1 MIRIILAGNLAGTTV
16 VVVWR
21 TEFESRRAPDY
32 FSNEKSPVSSRDL
45 FLTCHQLAVL
55 R

>member
-32 FSNEKSPVSSRDL
+32 FSNVKPPVSSRVL
-45 FLTCHQLAVL
+45 FFNLPMLAML